1 MAMNPEFLAKFPDA
15 AALPILVTLLVLMR
29 RRYPSLATRNWLL
42 ALTFI
47 FISQQDRFLSLLS
60 MQRWEHL
67 TVHTL
72 LVIGQVLAALT
83 LACYRHPSQKPEKID
98 LPFLIFNT
106 IPLLAF
112 STLYG
117 YYIFVVW
124 PYMVTAGVGIVI
136 LLSTSLWRKKSL
148 PLALL
153 GSICFAIAAALAYG
167 LHYRTAEYWLLFC
180 VFAVAVIKL
189 RNSLPSGS
197 IGKDV
202 ILTSLS
208 VWAVSFLIHP
218 WAITRPEWTPLANE
232 LWDLQKFFL
241 CIGMLLVLLEDQ
253 VANTQW
259 LALHDQLTDLPN
271 RRLLDDWLDD
281 AIATT
286 QQTGSKLVVLLL
298 DLDGFK
304 AINDSC
310 GHAIGDYVLRE
321 VAQRMQS
328 RLEQKE
334 MLARLGGDEF
344 VIISPHPVNHEDIH
358 RLETRFQEAIRQPL
372 QIQGQQLS
380 IGGTFGASTYPDDTL
395 NCDPKRIAATLL
407 HISDQRMYQRKTAR

>member
-1 MAMNPEFLAKFPDA
+1 MAMNPELLAKFPDA
-15 AALPILVTLLVLMR
+15 AALPILVALLVLMR

-47 FISQQDRFLSLLS
+47 FISQQDRFVSLLPV
-60 MQRWEHL
+60 QHWLHL
-67 TVHTL
+67 VIHTL
-72 LVIGQVLAALT
+72 LVVGQVLAALT
-83 LACYRHPSQKPEKID
+83 LACYRHPNQKPEKID
-98 LPFLIFNT
+98 LPFLILNA
-106 IPLLAF
+106 IPLLIF
-112 STLYG
+112 SSLYG
-117 YYIFVVW
+117 CYVFVVGA
-124 PYMVTAGVGIVI
+124 YMVAAGLGIVI

-148 PLALL
+148 PLAMA
-153 GSICFAIAAALAYG
+153 GSICFAIAAALVYN
-167 LHYRTAEYWLLFC
+167 LHYRTAAYWLLFC
-180 VFAVAVIKL
+180 VFAVAVIRL
-189 RNSLPSGS
+189 RKALPNGA
-197 IGKDV
+197 IGKHV
-202 ILTSLS
+202 ILISLS
-208 VWAVSFLIHP
+208 VWAVSFLVHP
-218 WAITRPEWTPLANE
+218 WAVTMPMWTPLANE

-253 VANTQW
+253 VASTQW

-281 AIATT
+281 AITT
-286 QQTGSKLVVLLL
+286 AQQTGEKLVVLLV

-328 RLEQKE
+328 RLEQHE

-344 VIISPHPVNHEDIH
+344 VIVSPHATSPTDLH
-358 RLETRFQEAIRQPL
+358 RLEIRFQEAIRQPL
-372 QIQGQQLS
+372 QVQGQQLS
-380 IGGTFGASTYPDDTL
+380 VGGTFGASTYPEDVL

>member
-1 MAMNPEFLAKFPDA
+1 MNPELLAKFPDA
-15 AALPILVTLLVLMR
+15 AALPILVALLVLMR
-29 RRYPSLATRNWLL
+29 RRYPSLATKNWLL

-47 FISQQDRFLSLLS
+47 FISQQDRFVSLLPV
-60 MQRWEHL
+60 QHWLRL
-67 TVHTL
+67 AVHTL
-72 LVIGQVLAALT
+72 LVVGQILAALT
-83 LACYRHPSQKPEKID
+83 LACYKRPNQKPGKTD
-98 LPFLIFNT
+98 LPFLIFNA
-106 IPLLAF
+106 IPLLVF

-124 PYMVTAGVGIVI
+124 PYMVTAGAGVVI
-136 LLSTSLWRKKSL
+136 LLSSSFWRKKSI
-148 PLALL
+148 PLALV
-153 GSICFAIAAALAYG
+153 GSICFGIAAALAYG

-180 VFAVAVIKL
+180 VFSLAIIRL
-189 RNSLPSGS
+189 RHALPNGS
-197 IGKDV
+197 IGKYV

-218 WAITRPEWTPLANE
+218 WAITMPAWNPLANE

-253 VANTQW
+253 VTSTQW

-271 RRLLDDWLDD
+271 RRLIDDWLDD
-281 AIATT
+281 AIATAR
-286 QQTGSKLVVLLL
+286 QTGNGLAVLLI
-298 DLDGFK
+298 DLNGFK
-304 AINDSC
+304 TINDTC
-310 GHAIGDYVLRE
+310 GHAVGDYVLRE

-328 RLEQKE
+328 KLEKHE

-344 VIISPHPVNHEDIH
+344 VIVSPQATSDEDIH
-358 RLETRFQEAIRQPL
+358 RIEIRLQEAIQKPL
-372 QIQGQQLS
+372 HIQGKQLS
-380 IGGTFGASTYPDDTL
+380 VSGTFGASTYPEDTL

>member
-1 MAMNPEFLAKFPDA
+1 MNPELLAKFPDA
-15 AALPILVTLLVLMR
+15 AALPILVALLVLMR

-47 FISQQDRFLSLLS
+47 FISQQDRFVSLLPV
-60 MQRWEHL
+60 QHWLRL
-67 TVHTL
+67 AVHTL
-72 LVIGQVLAALT
+72 LVVGQVLAALT
-83 LACYRHPSQKPEKID
+83 LACYRRPNQKPEKID
-98 LPFLIFNT
+98 LPFLIFNA
-106 IPLLAF
+106 IPLLVF

-117 YYIFVVW
+117 YYIFAIW
-124 PYMVTAGVGIVI
+124 PYMMTAGVGAVI
-136 LLSTSLWRKKSL
+136 LLSSSFWRKKSI
-148 PLALL
+148 PFALV
-153 GSICFAIAAALAYG
+153 GSICFGIAAALVYG

-180 VFAVAVIKL
+180 VFALAIIRL
-189 RNSLPSGS
+189 RNALPNGS
-197 IGKDV
+197 IGKYV

-208 VWAVSFLIHP
+208 VWAVSFLVHP
-218 WAITRPEWTPLANE
+218 WAVTMPMWTPFANE

-253 VANTQW
+253 VASTQW

-281 AIATT
+281 AIATAR
-286 QQTGSKLVVLLL
+286 QTDEKLAVLLV

-328 RLEQKE
+328 KLEKQE

-344 VIISPHPVNHEDIH
+344 VIVSQRATSPEDIH
-358 RLETRFQEAIRQPL
+358 RLEMRFQEAIRKPL

-380 IGGTFGASTYPDDTL
+380 IGGTFGTATYPEDAL

-407 HISDQRMYQRKTAR
+407 HISDQRMYQRKTTR